1 MNKKYLD
8 YEGLEEVASIVNQ
21 KLKQV
26 EALPTASVDELG
38 RIYQYIGADTSTLN
52 NGWFYECEVIE
63 GSSPVAYQW
72 VERDVMRNDDTP
84 HVSGTLVEINS
95 KIASNEIEDGSYVAL
110 TDDEDAE
117 VKVGVYSTSETKTG
131 EYWINGKPIYR
142 RVFTSQL
149 PLGYQENTSSYYIMI
164 PTGIAAGV
172 IEDFVTQKC
181 MINCAKGTSG
191 EYWFDT
197 TYLTN
202 IHNRVPGTGADV
214 GFTSGYNPTVNFYI
228 RDAGTNIYLAN
239 GGGWAENSPVV
250 IILEYTKVAD

>member
-1 MNKKYLD
+1 M
-8 YEGLEEVASIVNQ
+8 NQ

-26 EALPTASVDELG
+26 EVLPTASVDELG

-52 NGWFYECEVIE
+52 NGWFYECEEVE

-117 VKVGVYSTSETKTG
+117 VKVGVYSTTETKTG
-131 EYWINGKPIYR
+131 EYWIDGKPIYR
-142 RVFTSQL
+142 KVFTTPL
-149 PLGYQENTSSYYIMI
+149 PIGYGSNTSSYWKDIN
-164 PTGIAAGV
+164 TGIAAGV
-172 IEDFVTQKC
+172 IDTMVCQKC
-181 MINCAKGTSG
+181 MINCNKGTSS

-197 TYLTN
+197 SYSNFT
-202 IHNRVPGTGADV
+202 HSRVPGTGSDV
-214 GFTSGYNPTVNFYI
+214 GFTSGYNPTINFYI
-228 RDAGTNIYLAN
+228 RDGGTHIYLGN
-239 GGGWAENSPVV
+239 CGTWAENSPVV